1 MDLAGKRVLLTGAAG
16 GLGETAA
23 LALAERGA
31 TLILSSRN
39 TEQLER
45 IAAEL
50 PGAGHT
56 IVAADLSEDGAAEAV
71 IERAGEFDI
80 LIVNAGRPGGW
91 ELAELPADE
100 LGEVV
105 RINFEVPIRMAR
117 AAIPVLRARGGG
129 QIVFVAS
136 LAGKF
141 ALPKSTMYS
150 STKSG
155 LRTFAWALRP
165 ELAREGIGVTLI
177 SPGFIS
183 EVGMFAKRKR
193 KAPPGAGLISP
204 QRYARQLLRAIEKNS
219 GEAVIAPPHLRAIG
233 QLSLIWPGLFARIFS
248 RFAPQR
254 KPGE

>member
-1 MDLAGKRVLLTGAAG
+1 MELAGKRILLTGAAG

-23 LALAERGA
+23 RALAERGA

-39 TEQLER
+39 EQRLEE

-50 PGAGHT
+50 PGPGHSV
-56 IVAADLSEDGAAEAV
+56 VAADLSADGAAEDV
-71 IERAGEFDI
+71 IARAGEFDV

-91 ELAELPADE
+91 ELADLPSDE
-100 LGEVV
+100 LSDVV
-105 RINFEVPIRMAR
+105 RINLEVPIRMAR
-117 AAIPVLRARGGG
+117 SAVPVLRARGGG

-150 STKSG
+150 STKAG
-155 LRTFAWALRP
+155 LRAFSWALRP
-165 ELAREGIGVTLI
+165 ELAREKIGVTLI
-177 SPGFIS
+177 SPGFVS

-193 KAPPGAGLISP
+193 KAPPGAGLVSP
-204 QRYARQLLRAIEKNS
+204 ERYAAKLIEAIEKNR
-219 GEAVIAPPHLRAIG
+219 GEAVIAPPQLRMMG
-233 QLSLIWPGLFARIFS
+233 QASLLAPGAFATIFK

>member
-1 MDLAGKRVLLTGAAG
+1 MELAGKRVLLTGAAG

-23 LALAERGA
+23 HALAERGA

-39 TEQLER
+39 AEQLER
-45 IAAEL
+45 IASEL
-50 PGAGHT
+50 PGTGHT
-56 IVAADLSEDGAAEAV
+56 VVAADLSADGAAEDV
-71 IERAGEFDI
+71 VRRAGEFDI
-80 LIVNAGRPGGW
+80 LLVNAGRPGGW
-91 ELAELPADE
+91 ELADLPSDE
-100 LGEVV
+100 LGDVV

-155 LRTFAWALRP
+155 LRAFSWALRP

-193 KAPPGAGLISP
+193 KAPPGAGLVSP
-204 QRYARQLLRAIEKNS
+204 QRYAGQLLRAIEKNK

-233 QLSLIWPGLFARIFS
+233 QLALVWPGLFARVFT